1 MTTVK
6 KRISSHPVTLSIE
19 KHVWKEV
26 KERGQGRVTHND
38 DHLLRG
44 EKDAHKIQYGLVRGI
59 SSVYPHDED
68 YCHFHSFQNVWG
80 EGGEAMH
87 EWHALSMTVGR
98 DSPQYSRR
106 ERDYVAKL
114 SFLVHVE
121 SWKAVCVRTS
131 LISLGHNFSKKKM
144 LTESDN
150 NEAHRW

>member
-1 MTTVK
+1 MKRLTKIKVKFERALSSATAASLTRYLSRRRGNSPQGREAGPGASRLLMTTVK

-68 YCHFHSFQNVWG
+68 YCHFHSFQKWWG
-80 EGGEAMH
+80 EGGRPCMSGTH
-87 EWHALSMTVGR
+87 C
-98 DSPQYSRR
+98 Q
-106 ERDYVAKL
+106 
-114 SFLVHVE
+114 
-121 SWKAVCVRTS
+121 
-131 LISLGHNFSKKKM
+131 
-144 LTESDN
+144 
-150 NEAHRW
+150 